1 MGTGGSVLIGW
12 GRMNK
17 KWGSMCDVCNGKGWK
32 RGRGVGYPEI
42 TMKLDDKGGER
53 NFQLHNPFAV
63 FLDFQSGIRG
73 PLGDLTHRPSH
84 SDIWCLGRQKTDAKI
99 FLAFFH

>member
-1 MGTGGSVLIGW
+1 M
-12 GRMNK
+12 
-17 KWGSMCDVCNGKGWK
+17 
-32 RGRGVGYPEI
+32 GYPEI

-73 PLGDLTHRPSH
+73 PLGDLTHHPSH
-84 SDIWCLGRQKTDAKI
+84 SDPWKAKNGCKDI
-99 FLAFFH
+99 FGVFPLTILISTSP